1 MNCILLTTTSERAKC
16 EMLEKSLNKYE
27 WQYHI
32 IEHHWRGFGDKILRT
47 YEYLKQHPE
56 ITHFFYTDAWDTIVV
71 NYPKWALHDIVKYFG
86 EDCIVLSAEKGCYP
100 HPDKAPLYP
109 EVESPFKYV
118 NGGGWF
124 CNAEL
129 FCRMVDEN
137 PLTPETVD
145 QVWFT
150 DLYLKYHESKLV
162 KLDTEC
168 EVFQT
173 IAFCEDWELEEME
186 DNGREYIW
194 NFTQQSEPT
203 FLHGNGHTPMTRF
216 YELI

>member
-1 MNCILLTTTSERAKC
+1 VDS
-16 EMLEKSLNKYE
+16 
-27 WQYHI
+27 
-32 IEHHWRGFGDKILRT
+32 
-47 YEYLKQHPE
+47 
-56 ITHFFYTDAWDTIVV
+56 
-71 NYPKWALHDIVKYFG
+71 PKWALHDIIKYFG

-150 DLYLKYHESKLV
+150 DLYLKHYESKLV

-168 EVFQT
+168 KVFQT
-173 IAFCEDWELEEME
+173 IAFCGDWELEEME
-186 DNGREYIW
+186 DNGHEYIW
-194 NFTQQSEPT
+194 NFTQASEPT
-203 FLHGNGHTPMTRF
+203 FIHGNGHTPMTRF